1 MCPTAFDFARCPT
14 RRSPAPSSFD
24 TIEAFR
30 GPADD
35 PQVRV
40 SVTPAGVPHCV
51 LAVSQT
57 EAAAFAI
64 LILLALVAIGALF
77 YVFLASDNRE

>member
-1 MCPTAFDFARCPT
+1 M
-14 RRSPAPSSFD
+14 
-24 TIEAFR
+24 
-30 GPADD
+30 DD
-35 PQVRV
+35 PQLRV
-40 SVTPAGVPHCV
+40 IVTATCVPHCV

>member
-1 MCPTAFDFARCPT
+1 MRPD
-14 RRSPAPSSFD
+14 
-24 TIEAFR
+24 
-30 GPADD
+30 
-35 PQVRV
+35 
-40 SVTPAGVPHCV
+40 CV

-77 YVFLASDNRE
+77 YVFLASDNRD